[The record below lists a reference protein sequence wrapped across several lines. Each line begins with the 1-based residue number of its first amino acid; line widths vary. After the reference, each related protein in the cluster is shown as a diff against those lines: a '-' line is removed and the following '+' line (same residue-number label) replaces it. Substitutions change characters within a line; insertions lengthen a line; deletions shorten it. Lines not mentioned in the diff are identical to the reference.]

1 MLRVKKK
8 PLDAL
13 LKARAVVLKRGGAM
27 WLVIFAFTV
36 LACLIIKQEKTFNKS
51 ILILEER
58 INAQQHQI
66 NKLNERVSDLE
77 RDKTS
82 G

>member
-1 MLRVKKK
+1 
-8 PLDAL
+8 
-13 LKARAVVLKRGGAM
+13 M

-36 LACLIIKQEKTFNKS
+36 LAYLIIKQEKTFNKS

-66 NKLNERVSDLE
+66 NKLNERVSNLE

>member
-1 MLRVKKK
+1 M
-8 PLDAL
+8 
-13 LKARAVVLKRGGAM
+13 M

-36 LACLIIKQEKTFNKS
+36 LAYLIIKQEKTFNKS

-77 RDKTS
+77 RGKTL

>member
-1 MLRVKKK
+1 
-8 PLDAL
+8 
-13 LKARAVVLKRGGAM
+13 M
-27 WLVIFAFTV
+27 WLVIFAFAV
-36 LACLIIKQEKTFNKS
+36 LAYLIIKQEKAFNKS

-77 RDKTS
+77 RSNTS

>member
-1 MLRVKKK
+1 
-8 PLDAL
+8 
-13 LKARAVVLKRGGAM
+13 M
-27 WLVIFAFTV
+27 WLVIFAFAV
-36 LACLIIKQEKTFNKS
+36 LAYLIIKQEKTFNKS

-66 NKLNERVSDLE
+66 NKLNERVGDLE
-77 RDKTS
+77 GSNRL

>member
-1 MLRVKKK
+1 M
-8 PLDAL
+8 
-13 LKARAVVLKRGGAM
+13 M
-27 WLVIFAFTV
+27 WLVIFAFAV
-36 LACLIIKQEKTFNKS
+36 LAYLIIKQEKTFNKS

-58 INAQQHQI
+58 INVQQHQI

-77 RDKTS
+77 RSKTS

>member
-1 MLRVKKK
+1 
-8 PLDAL
+8 
-13 LKARAVVLKRGGAM
+13 M
-27 WLVIFAFTV
+27 WLVIFAFAV
-36 LACLIIKQEKTFNKS
+36 LAYLIIKQEKTFNKS

-66 NKLNERVSDLE
+66 NKLNERVSEPKGGD
-77 RDKTS
+77 TS

>member
-1 MLRVKKK
+1 
-8 PLDAL
+8 
-13 LKARAVVLKRGGAM
+13 M
-27 WLVIFAFTV
+27 WLVIFAFAV
-36 LACLIIKQEKTFNKS
+36 LAYLIIKQEKTFNKS

-66 NKLNERVSDLE
+66 NKLNERVSGLKRGD
-77 RDKTS
+77 TS

>member
-1 MLRVKKK
+1 
-8 PLDAL
+8 
-13 LKARAVVLKRGGAM
+13 M
-27 WLVIFAFTV
+27 WLVIFAFAV
-36 LACLIIKQEKTFNKS
+36 LAYLIIKQEKTFNKS

-77 RDKTS
+77 GSNRS

>member
-1 MLRVKKK
+1 
-8 PLDAL
+8 
-13 LKARAVVLKRGGAM
+13 M

-36 LACLIIKQEKTFNKS
+36 LAYLIIKQEKTFNKS

>member
-1 MLRVKKK
+1 
-8 PLDAL
+8 
-13 LKARAVVLKRGGAM
+13 M

-36 LACLIIKQEKTFNKS
+36 LAYLIIKQEKAFNKS
-51 ILILEER
+51 ILILEDR
-58 INAQQHQI
+58 INTQQHQI

-77 RDKTS
+77 RSNAS